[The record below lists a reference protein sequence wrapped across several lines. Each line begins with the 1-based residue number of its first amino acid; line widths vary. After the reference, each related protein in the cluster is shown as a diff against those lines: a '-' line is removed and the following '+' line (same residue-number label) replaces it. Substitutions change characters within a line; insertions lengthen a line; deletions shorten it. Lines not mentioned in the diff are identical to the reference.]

1 MLTLPR
7 TRFTRC
13 PGDSVI
19 LFSFN
24 LRGAPLHR
32 SVAFKYRAAVVF
44 HIFENKGELALLTVH
59 WNIFAHR
66 AIANDAWVAAL
77 AELAIQLLGLR
88 VAAIPP
94 VPIALVCVCCI
105 VTFSVT
111 EPCWVV
117 AIAFVLATVRAAST
131 SPSSGVDALAV
142 VTVAGVDI
150 ITAAVATL
158 TRE

>member
-44 HIFENKGELALLTVH
+44 HIFEHEGELALLAVH
-59 WNIFAHR
+59 WNIFAL
-66 AIANDAWVAAL
+66 DVWVAAL
-77 AELAIQLLGLR
+77 AELAIRFCAVCSTLLDLR

-94 VPIALVCVCCI
+94 VPIALFCV
-105 VTFSVT
+105 
-111 EPCWVV
+111 
-117 AIAFVLATVRAAST
+117 
-131 SPSSGVDALAV
+131 
-142 VTVAGVDI
+142 
-150 ITAAVATL
+150 
-158 TRE
+158 